1 MAGAAAGTT
10 SQAMTY
16 PLDRARAVMAVTH
29 VGEYRNIFHVF
40 SNILEKEGFLAL
52 YRGFSP
58 TMIGIIPYAG
68 VSFSTFEMLMRQW
81 TEKAQ
86 KEGLEHPTHLQRLIS
101 GGVAGLI
108 GQASAYPLD
117 IVRRRMQTA
126 SQMGIE
132 SSRYSSISGTLRT
145 ILKKEGFRKGWF
157 KGYSMNCIKGPI
169 TSGICFMTYEHFRT
183 FWQKILVPE
192 D

>member
-1 MAGAAAGTT
+1 
-10 SQAMTY
+10 
-16 PLDRARAVMAVTH
+16 MAVTH

-40 SNILEKEGFLAL
+40 TKILEREGFLAL

-132 SSRYSSISGTLRT
+132 SSKYSSITGTLRT
-145 ILKKEGFRKGWF
+145 ILKYVF
-157 KGYSMNCIKGPI
+157 KVSLNFTDSII
-169 TSGICFMTYEHFRT
+169 LSISGKKVFGKAGTKAT
-183 FWQKILVPE
+183 A
-192 D
+192 